1 MERGSVSWGHGV
13 TRPALLRAMRRKL
26 QSIYLE
32 MYMRKVHV
40 HNMLRNYWQFGEHTL
55 NVIRCHILH
64 EAGLNFFQTTVLHLP
79 LLFTLLP

>member
-32 MYMRKVHV
+32 MYMRKVHG
-40 HNMLRNYWQFGEHTL
+40 HNMLRNYWQFG
-55 NVIRCHILH
+55 
-64 EAGLNFFQTTVLHLP
+64 LHLGS
-79 LLFTLLP
+79 TL